1 MKKLLG
7 QIQQLKDAQL
17 SPVEVYLQSKNLHEE
32 IYALSAFGDISK
44 SDFHD
49 LKNLLDG
56 TVKNKLNAFTA
67 MPAKPTK
74 SAFTPDV
81 SIQEIFAQKLI
92 NASENTKECINSKAP
107 IYNMGVMNPCEAS
120 ESYPFP
126 RHLDNYKLIST
137 TQGVVPVLRTV
148 SCDGGLAGHDWVT
161 FSFGQSTLGKNLYHL
176 NATDTEA
183 ALSHA
188 IETEL
193 DPLLHEIFGF
203 GLGAKREKGMH
214 FYKHSYELQDNL
226 GLVLYGHS
234 SKRISIQING
244 TGCALARKGW
254 QQHLYNFLHDDCV
267 SPKLNRVD
275 LAFDDLDGDHLDL
288 DLVNQWDDQ
297 DLFWCSGVHPE
308 INHLGNWKRINGK
321 GRTITIGNR
330 TSGKFG
336 RFYERGKKE
345 GDSLSLWVRAE
356 IEFKSTDRYIPLEIL
371 LAPSHYFKG
380 AYPALEILAT
390 KIGDYCTPEKT
401 EIVKK
406 QSKINLDKAIE
417 ITKHQFGKYIR
428 QFRKFIDDAV
438 LLDMISSNED
448 EMPKR
453 LQFSHAAV
461 MQAVRIDQP
470 TFTNH
475 IEELPLF
482 VGLFD
487 ANLNKGLRYAI

>member
-1 MKKLLG
+1 MKRVIG
-7 QIQQLKDAQL
+7 QIHQFSDAQL
-17 SPVEVYLQSKNLHEE
+17 SPVEIHQQSKSLYEDIHV
-32 IYALSAFGDISK
+32 LSAFGEITASQYQE
-44 SDFHD
+44 

-56 TVKNKLNAFTA
+56 VTKNKFNAFEQ
-67 MPAKPTK
+67 MAKK
-74 SAFTPDV
+74 SAKASYTADI
-81 SIQEIFAQKLI
+81 SIQEIFAQKLL
-92 NASENTKECINSKAP
+92 NASENTKESINSKAP
-107 IYNMGVMNPCEAS
+107 IYNMGVTNHSEAS
-120 ESYPFP
+120 ESYAVP

-137 TQGVVPVLRTV
+137 AQGVVPCLRTV
-148 SCDGGLAGHDWVT
+148 SCDGGLAGHDWIT
-161 FSFGQSTLGKNLYHL
+161 FSFAQSTLGKNLYHL
-176 NATDTEA
+176 NAADTEL

-203 GLGAKREKGMH
+203 GIGVKREKGMH
-214 FYKHSYELQDNL
+214 FYKHSYVLQDNL

-234 SKRISIQING
+234 SKRISVQING

-254 QQHLYNFLHDDCV
+254 QEQLYKFLKQDAV

-275 LAFDDLDGDHLDL
+275 LAFDDLEGDYLNL
-288 DLVNQWDDQ
+288 DLVNDWDDK

-345 GDSLSLWVRAE
+345 GDQLSLWVRAE
-356 IEFKSTDRYIPLEIL
+356 IEFKSTDRHIPLEIL
-371 LAPSHYFKG
+371 LAPSQYFKG
-380 AYPALEILAT
+380 AYPALEILASM
-390 KIGDYCTPEKT
+390 IGDYCTPEKT

-406 QSKINLDKAIE
+406 QSKINVAKAIE

-428 QFRKFIDDAV
+428 QFRKFIDDSE
-438 LLDMISSNED
+438 LLNMISSDQD
-448 EMPKR
+448 EMPPR

-461 MQAVRIDQP
+461 MQSVRLNQP
-470 TFTNH
+470 TFTNP

-487 ANLNKGLRYAI
+487 NNSKGLHHAF

>member
-1 MKKLLG
+1 MKDLLV

-17 SPVEVYLQSKNLHEE
+17 SPVDIYLQSKNLHEE
-32 IYALSAFGDISK
+32 IHALSAFGQISP
-44 SDFHD
+44 SDFQD
-49 LKNLLDG
+49 LKNLLDAV
-56 TVKNKLNAFTA
+56 VKSKLNFFEATA
-67 MPAKPTK
+67 TKSVK
-74 SAFTPDV
+74 SAFTKDI
-81 SIQEIFAQKLI
+81 SIQEIFVQKVI

-107 IYNMGVMNPCEAS
+107 IYNMGVTNPCEAS
-120 ESYPFP
+120 ESYTVP
-126 RHLDNYKLIST
+126 RNLDNYKLIST
-137 TQGVVPVLRTV
+137 AQGVVPVLRSV

-161 FSFGQSTLGKNLYHL
+161 FSFGQGTLGKNLYHL
-176 NATDTEA
+176 NSADTEA
-183 ALSHA
+183 ALSDA

-203 GLGAKREKGMH
+203 GLGKKREKGMH
-214 FYKHSYELQDNL
+214 FYKYSYELQDNL
-226 GLVLYGHS
+226 GLVLFGHS
-234 SKRISIQING
+234 SKRISVQING

-254 QQHLYNFLHDDCV
+254 QEQLYKFLKQDAV

-275 LAFDDLDGDHLDL
+275 LAFDDLEGDYLDL
-288 DLVNQWDDQ
+288 DLVNDWDDK

-356 IEFKSTDRYIPLEIL
+356 IEFKSTDRHIPLEIL
-371 LAPSHYFKG
+371 LAPSQYFKG
-380 AYPALEILAT
+380 AYPALEILAS
-390 KIGDYCTPEKT
+390 IVGDYCTPEKT

-406 QSKINLDKAIE
+406 QSKINVQKALE

-428 QFRKFIDDAV
+428 QFRKFIDDTE
-438 LLDMISSNED
+438 LLNLISSDND
-448 EMPKR
+448 EMPQR

-461 MQAVRIDQP
+461 MQSVRLNQP
-470 TFTNH
+470 TFINP

-482 VGLFD
+482 LGLFD
-487 ANLNKGLRYAI
+487 KNSQGLHYAI

>member
-1 MKKLLG
+1 MKNLLS
-7 QIQQLKDAQL
+7 QINNFKDAQL
-17 SPVEVYLQSKNLHEE
+17 SPVDIYLQSKNLHED
-32 IYALSAFGDISK
+32 IHAHSAFGDISS
-44 SDFHD
+44 SDYQD

-56 TVKNKLNAFTA
+56 IVKNKLNAFIATA
-67 MPAKPTK
+67 IKPVK
-74 SAFTPDV
+74 SAPSSDV
-81 SIQEIFAQKLI
+81 SIQEIFAQKVI
-92 NASENTKECINSKAP
+92 NACENTKESINSKAP
-107 IYNMGVMNPCEAS
+107 IYNMGVTNSSEAS
-120 ESYPFP
+120 ESYAVP
-126 RHLDNYKLIST
+126 RNLDNYKLIST
-137 TQGVVPVLRTV
+137 AQGVVPVLRAV

-176 NATDTEA
+176 NAADTEV
-183 ALSHA
+183 ALSEA
-188 IETEL
+188 IESEL

-203 GLGAKREKGMH
+203 GLGKKREKGMH
-214 FYKHSYELQDNL
+214 FYKYSYELQDNL
-226 GLVLYGHS
+226 GLVLFGHS
-234 SKRISIQING
+234 SKRISVQING
-244 TGCALARKGW
+244 TGCSLARKGW
-254 QQHLYNFLHDDCV
+254 QTQLYKFLKEDVV

-275 LAFDDLDGDHLDL
+275 LAFDDLDGDYLNL
-288 DLVNQWDDQ
+288 DLVNEWDDK

-356 IEFKSTDRYIPLEIL
+356 IEFKSTDRHIPLEIL
-371 LAPSHYFKG
+371 LAPSQYFKG
-380 AYPALEILAT
+380 AYPALEILAS
-390 KIGDYCTPEKT
+390 IVGDYCTPEKT

-406 QSKINLDKAIE
+406 QSKINVQKAIE

-428 QFRKFIDDAV
+428 QFRKFIDDTV

-448 EMPKR
+448 DMPKR

-461 MQAVRIDQP
+461 MQSVRLNQP

-475 IEELPLF
+475 VEELPLF

-487 ANLNKGLRYAI
+487 TNSNKGLHYAI